1 MNEINQLIQ
10 HYGDWIY
17 LIAFFWAALEGE
29 TFVIFAG
36 LAAQRGY
43 LNIFELIVSVGLG
56 SLLGDQICFWLG
68 RCYGAR
74 LLHRFPRLEAGVNQA
89 IIWLE
94 RHSVGF
100 ILSYRFMYGIRNVS
114 SIAIGMSHLTWQRFA
129 FWNSIA
135 AFVWAIAFSN
145 IGYAFGDLI
154 ARMPHGEDMLVSG
167 IHQFML
173 TVVSLFILII
183 GIRIFSAR
191 LHKYHSARL
200 HKLHLHKHPTTTET
214 PDKTE

>member
-10 HYGDWIY
+10 NYGDWIY

-43 LNIFELIVSVGLG
+43 LNIYELIVAVGLG

-74 LLHRFPRLEAGVNQA
+74 LLHHFPKLESGVKRA
-89 IIWLE
+89 IVWLE
-94 RHSVGF
+94 RHAVGF

-114 SIAIGMSHLTWQRFA
+114 SIAIGMSHLTWQKFA
-129 FWNSIA
+129 LWNFIA
-135 AFVWAIAFSN
+135 AFVWAVAFSN
-145 IGYAFGDLI
+145 IGYLFGGLI
-154 ARMPHGEDMLVSG
+154 QQMPEGEDKLASI
-167 IHQFML
+167 IHQVMVGVLAFF
-173 TVVSLFILII
+173 SLFMVM
-183 GIRIFSAR
+183 RFVSAR
-191 LHKYHSARL
+191 LHKHHNDSSS
-200 HKLHLHKHPTTTET
+200 
-214 PDKTE
+214 DKSE

>member
-10 HYGDWIY
+10 NYGDWIY

-43 LNIFELIVSVGLG
+43 LNLYELIVAVGLG

-68 RCYGAR
+68 RCQGSR
-74 LLHRFPRLEAGVNQA
+74 VLHHFPKLESGVNLA

-94 RHSVGF
+94 KHAVGF

-114 SIAIGMSHLTWQRFA
+114 SIAIGMSHLPWQKFA
-129 FWNSIA
+129 FWNAVA
-135 AFVWAIAFSN
+135 AFVWAVAFSN
-145 IGYAFGDLI
+145 IGYLFGGLV
-154 ARMPHGEDMLVSG
+154 ANVPEGEDAIAAG
-167 IHQFML
+167 IHQAM
-173 TVVSLFILII
+173 LII
-183 GIRIFSAR
+183 LGLFVLVMGFRVISTRI
-191 LHKYHSARL
+191 
-200 HKLHLHKHPTTTET
+200 HKHHAKQTL
-214 PDKTE
+214 DKLQ

>member
-10 HYGDWIY
+10 NTGDWIY

-43 LNIFELIVSVGLG
+43 LNIYALIFAVGFG

-74 LLHRFPRLEAGVNQA
+74 LLHRFPKLENGIKQA
-89 IIWLE
+89 IVWLE
-94 RHSVGF
+94 RHAVGF

-114 SIAIGMSHLTWQRFA
+114 SIAIGMSHLSWQKFA
-129 FWNSIA
+129 LWNFIA
-135 AFVWAIAFSN
+135 AFVWAVAFSN
-145 IGYAFGDLI
+145 IGYLFGDLI
-154 ARMPHGEDMLVSG
+154 EHVPEGEDKLASV
-167 IHQFML
+167 IHQVMVGVLAFFTLFM
-173 TVVSLFILII
+173 VMRFI
-183 GIRIFSAR
+183 SAR
-191 LHKYHSARL
+191 LHKHHSDS
-200 HKLHLHKHPTTTET
+200 TT
-214 PDKTE
+214 DKSE

>member
-10 HYGDWIY
+10 NYGDWIY

-43 LNIFELIVSVGLG
+43 LNIFELIAAVGLG
-56 SLLGDQICFWLG
+56 SLMGDQICFWLG

-74 LLHRFPRLEAGVNQA
+74 ILHRYPKLEAGVNQA

-94 RHSVGF
+94 RHAVGF

-129 FWNSIA
+129 FWNAVA
-135 AFVWAIAFSN
+135 AFVWAVAFSN

-154 ARMPHGEDMLVSG
+154 ARVPEAQGEDMLVSG
-167 IHQFML
+167 IHQGM
-173 TVVSLFILII
+173 LII
-183 GIRIFSAR
+183 MGLFVLVMGFRVISTR
-191 LHKYHSARL
+191 LHKHHAAKQTL
-200 HKLHLHKHPTTTET
+200 DKL
-214 PDKTE
+214 